1 MKPSGKLS
9 DSQAHLLNYPTF
21 STSQRRNGETGDL
34 SNVCTRIAA
43 QAMGGL
49 DNALWI
55 DRTQYRFSHQQKIGS
70 PTKFSMRLEAH
81 GWIRGYVEERAG
93 KVWTTLLPWSK
104 FPLERAYRNAFPSS
118 KPFRFQGQ
126 LLFGERTHGHLE
138 CHEPDGPCEK
148 AVCSLWRLSLPGDSS
163 CISMVG
169 NEASRQ
175 VESSILVRICSHC
188 VTL

>member
-1 MKPSGKLS
+1 M
-9 DSQAHLLNYPTF
+9 D
-21 STSQRRNGETGDL
+21 
-34 SNVCTRIAA
+34 
-43 QAMGGL
+43 
-49 DNALWI
+49 
-55 DRTQYRFSHQQKIGS
+55 
-70 PTKFSMRLEAH
+70 
-81 GWIRGYVEERAG
+81 GYVEERAG

-104 FPLERAYRNAFPSS
+104 FPLARACRNAFPSS
-118 KPFRFQGQ
+118 KPFSVPDQ
-126 LLFGERTHGHLE
+126 LLFGGKIHGHLE
-138 CHEPDGPCEK
+138 YHEPDGPCEK

>member
-1 MKPSGKLS
+1 
-9 DSQAHLLNYPTF
+9 
-21 STSQRRNGETGDL
+21 
-34 SNVCTRIAA
+34 
-43 QAMGGL
+43 MG
-49 DNALWI
+49 
-55 DRTQYRFSHQQKIGS
+55 
-70 PTKFSMRLEAH
+70 
-81 GWIRGYVEERAG
+81 GYVEERAG

-118 KPFRFQGQ
+118 KPFRFPGQ
-126 LLFGERTHGHLE
+126 LRFGEKTHGHLE